1 MIRKR
6 TTGDMST
13 QPYSM
18 SYFFESKVHHTRINR
33 DPNGQFTLGESKD
46 QKTKIQVKISIY
58 EFFSMSKNSF

>member
-6 TTGDMST
+6 TTGDMLT

-33 DPNGQFTLGESKD
+33 DPNGQFTLEESKD

-58 EFFSMSKNSF
+58 ELFSMSKKPF